1 MIIQNEMLYQ
11 KDFVACKLTQIAL
24 ETYELKVQNAKL
36 WTVIER
42 QRKAFN
48 EAQEVIDQDREE
60 ADRLCNELE
69 TENKQLRELL

>member
-1 MIIQNEMLYQ
+1 MEN
-11 KDFVACKLTQIAL
+11 
-24 ETYELKVQNAKL
+24 YELKIQNAKL

-60 ADRLCNELE
+60 ADQLCNELE
-69 TENKQLRELL
+69 TENKHLRELL